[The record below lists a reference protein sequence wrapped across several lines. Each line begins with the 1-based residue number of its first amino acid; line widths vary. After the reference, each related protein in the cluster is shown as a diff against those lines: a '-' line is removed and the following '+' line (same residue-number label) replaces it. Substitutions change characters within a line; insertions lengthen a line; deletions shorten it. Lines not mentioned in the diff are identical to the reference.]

1 MAKGAHKV
9 LVVDDSRLMHSL
21 YECLLPD
28 KDLVHA
34 SDGCEALELLERHR
48 DTDLVVL
55 DAEVPEMDGITVLSR
70 LRSEPHLRDIPV
82 LLVTNRNGRDQAQR
96 GMDAGATA
104 FIAKPFHASDL
115 VNLVE
120 AILLPAGPMS
130 GERSGSE
137 A

>member
-28 KDLVHA
+28 KELVHA
-34 SDGCEALELLERHR
+34 TDGAEALGLLLEHR

-55 DAEVPEMDGITVLSR
+55 DAEMPVMDGFTL
-70 LRSEPHLRDIPV
+70 LMQLRDDPHAHNIPV
-82 LLVTNRNGRDQAQR
+82 VLVTSRNAPQHNEHGLK
-96 GMDAGATA
+96 AGATA
-104 FIAKPFHASDL
+104 LIEKPFHASELLNVIDS
-115 VNLVE
+115 
-120 AILLPAGPMS
+120 ILLPPAAPVPTPRG
-130 GERSGSE
+130 G